1 MCDLFSGYR
10 YPDGSLHF
18 HDDADVEAEWERR
31 YGGDVAIS
39 WHNMVGHAGY
49 AFVRGQPPAGAVEVE
64 GLQYALDLDLR
75 KFRNLMRAGGYKSI
89 AVRDAASVEKG
100 RKLYAEGYRLC
111 AEGRK
116 LIAEGSKLIAEGRK
130 LIAEGRKPIAE
141 GRKPTAEGQKLYAK
155 GDKLYAEGRKLY
167 AKGRKLYAKGDKLC
181 FVVVP
186 SES

>member
-1 MCDLFSGYR
+1 
-10 YPDGSLHF
+10 
-18 HDDADVEAEWERR
+18 VEAEWERR

-100 RKLYAEGYRLC
+100 RKLYAEGYKLC
-111 AEGRK
+111 AGGRK
-116 LIAEGSKLIAEGRK
+116 LFAQSLKLYAEGDKL
-130 LIAEGRKPIAE
+130 L
-141 GRKPTAEGQKLYAK
+141 AEGQKLCAESQ
-155 GDKLYAEGRKLY
+155 KLYVEGYSLC
-167 AKGRKLYAKGDKLC
+167 AGGRELITEGDKLC
-181 FVVVP
+181 FTVVSVFP
-186 SES
+186 ERPPC